1 MAREPDRNSSHP
13 EGEEP
18 LPTTKAY
25 QDQVS
30 ITPIVVVVVL
40 AVVLG
45 GANRLARFL
54 DAPKLKLAQR
64 ALQDLPR
71 MFKVG
76 KYYFIGPALDAQTE
90 LDIIAWGGK

>member
-1 MAREPDRNSSHP
+1 MMAREPDRNASHP
-13 EGEEP
+13 EGESP
-18 LPTTKAY
+18 Y
-25 QDQVS
+25 SVS
-30 ITPIVVVVVL
+30 GPGILTPIVVVVVL

>member
-1 MAREPDRNSSHP
+1 MMAREPDRNTSHP

-40 AVVLG
+40 AVMFG
-45 GANRLARFL
+45 G
-54 DAPKLKLAQR
+54 
-64 ALQDLPR
+64 
-71 MFKVG
+71 V
-76 KYYFIGPALDAQTE
+76 
-90 LDIIAWGGK
+90 IAWLGS